1 MKLSIIIPVY
11 NVEKYIEKCILSCC
25 NQNLDTLDYEII
37 IVNDGSP
44 DKSLEIAS
52 RLEQLYSN
60 IVIISQT
67 NQGLSAARNK
77 GLNSAKGEYVW
88 FVDSDDWVKENCFLE
103 IYNKCLGLDLDVL
116 LFGANDCDD
125 YICIKRCLPFN
136 DSKIPV
142 DGKSFLL
149 TNEIV
154 FPVCFKVFKR
164 DFLINNNLYFLKDI
178 MHEDN
183 EFIPRVLYF
192 SDKVFCISD
201 IFYNVYNNPKSITRS
216 INPKKSFDLIKVAQ
230 AHADFMNGNVHE
242 DTLKV
247 KFSNFIGLAI
257 NSALD
262 NIKLMDRKNENIFY
276 FELKKNKHLFYYIK
290 RSNNIKYKL
299 EAKLFLFSPE
309 LFKRFYSIY
318 SKLN

>member
-192 SDKVFCISD
+192 SNKAS
-201 IFYNVYNNPKSITRS
+201 
-216 INPKKSFDLIKVAQ
+216 
-230 AHADFMNGNVHE
+230 HA
-242 DTLKV
+242 
-247 KFSNFIGLAI
+247 A
-257 NSALD
+257 
-262 NIKLMDRKNENIFY
+262 
-276 FELKKNKHLFYYIK
+276 
-290 RSNNIKYKL
+290 
-299 EAKLFLFSPE
+299 
-309 LFKRFYSIY
+309 
-318 SKLN
+318 